1 MTKVLAVVGPT
12 AVGKTALAIRLAQAF
27 NGEIISG
34 DSMQVYRHLDIGTAK
49 ATPAEQAAATH
60 HLIDICDVDQQFTV
74 AQFVAAAQRLI
85 QEITDRRHLPIIAGG
100 TGFYLQALFDGLKLG
115 AAAPGDSAIR
125 EQLRAEAKA
134 QGPQAL
140 WERLQQVD
148 PVAAGK
154 IPPTNVRRTVRA
166 LEVIQV
172 TGHLFSHQDN
182 GGPQYDELYLAL
194 NTDRQLLYQ
203 RINQRVDQM
212 VDAGLLDEVR
222 WLAKRG
228 GTELPAAT
236 GIGYRELLPVIDQ
249 PDQYPAA
256 VAQVKQDSRHYAK
269 RQLTWFRNQ
278 TTATWYD
285 LVQHPETYAQIQAQ
299 VATWAG
305 LSSHN

>member
-12 AVGKTALAIRLAQAF
+12 AVGKTSLAIRLAQQL

-34 DSMQVYRHLDIGTAK
+34 DSMQVYRHLEIGTAK

-60 HLIDICDVDQQFTV
+60 HLIDVRDVDQQFTV
-74 AQFVAAAQRLI
+74 AQFVAAAQQLI
-85 QEITDRRHLPIIAGG
+85 QEITDRGHLPIIAGG

-115 AAAPGDSAIR
+115 ADAPGDPAIR
-125 EQLRAEAKA
+125 ESLRAEAQTNGA
-134 QGPQAL
+134 QAL
-140 WERLQQVD
+140 WQRLRDLD

-172 TGHLFSHQDN
+172 TGQLFSHQDN

-194 NTDRQLLYQ
+194 NTDRSLLYN
-203 RINQRVDQM
+203 RINQRVDLM
-212 VDAGLLDEVR
+212 MADGLLDEAR
-222 WLAKRG
+222 WLAEQG
-228 GTELPAAT
+228 GVELPAAT
-236 GIGYRELLPVIDQ
+236 GIGYRELLPVLGQ
-249 PDQYPAA
+249 PKRLSAA
-256 VAQVKQDSRHYAK
+256 VDLIKQDSRHYAK

-285 LVQHPETYAQIQAQ
+285 LVQHPEEYEQIMGQ
-299 VATWAG
+299 VTTWLKA
-305 LSSHN
+305 

>member
-12 AVGKTALAIRLAQAF
+12 AVGKTSLAIRLAQQL

-60 HLIDICDVDQQFTV
+60 HLIDVRDVDQQFTV
-74 AQFVAAAQRLI
+74 AQFVDAAQQLI
-85 QEITDRRHLPIIAGG
+85 QEITDRGHLPIIAGG

-115 AAAPGDSAIR
+115 ADAPGDPAIR
-125 EQLRAEAKA
+125 ESLRAEAQA
-134 QGPQAL
+134 NGPQAL
-140 WERLQQVD
+140 WQRLNGLD

-172 TGHLFSHQDN
+172 TGQLFSHQNN

-194 NTDRQLLYQ
+194 NTDRSLLYD
-203 RINQRVDQM
+203 RINQRVDLM
-212 VDAGLLDEVR
+212 MTDGLLDEVH
-222 WLAKRG
+222 WLAAQG
-228 GTELPAAT
+228 GTDLPAAT
-236 GIGYRELLPVIDQ
+236 GIGYRELLPVLDQ
-249 PDQYPAA
+249 PKRLPAA
-256 VAQVKQDSRHYAK
+256 VDLIKQDSRHYAK

-285 LVQHPETYAQIQAQ
+285 LVQHPEAYEQIMAQ
-299 VATWAG
+299 VTDWLKA
-305 LSSHN
+305 

>member
-12 AVGKTALAIRLAQAF
+12 AVGKTSLAIRLAQQL

-60 HLIDICDVDQQFTV
+60 HLIDVRDVDQQFTV
-74 AQFVAAAQRLI
+74 AQFVTAAQQLI
-85 QEITDRRHLPIIAGG
+85 QEITDRGHLPIIAGG

-115 AAAPGDSAIR
+115 ADAPGDPAIR
-125 EQLRAEAKA
+125 ESLRAEAQA
-134 QGPQAL
+134 NGAQAL
-140 WERLQQVD
+140 WQRLNGLD

-172 TGHLFSHQDN
+172 TGQLFSHQNN

-194 NTDRQLLYQ
+194 NTDRNLLYD
-203 RINQRVDQM
+203 RINQRVDLM
-212 VDAGLLDEVR
+212 MTDGLLDEVR
-222 WLAKRG
+222 WLAAQG
-228 GTELPAAT
+228 GTDLPAAT
-236 GIGYRELLPVIDQ
+236 GIGYRELLPVLDQ
-249 PDQYPAA
+249 PKRLPAA
-256 VAQVKQDSRHYAK
+256 VDLIKQDYRHYAK

-285 LVQHPETYAQIQAQ
+285 LVQHPEAYEQIMTQ
-299 VATWAG
+299 VTDWLKA
-305 LSSHN
+305 

>member
-12 AVGKTALAIRLAQAF
+12 AVGKTSLAIQLAQQL

-60 HLIDICDVDQQFTV
+60 HLIDVRDVDQQFTV
-74 AQFVAAAQRLI
+74 AQFVTAAQQLI
-85 QEITDRRHLPIIAGG
+85 QEITDRGHLPIIAGG

-115 AAAPGDSAIR
+115 ADAPGDPAIR
-125 EQLRAEAKA
+125 ESLRAEAQA
-134 QGPQAL
+134 NGAQAL
-140 WERLQQVD
+140 WQRLNGLD

-172 TGHLFSHQDN
+172 TGQLFSHQNN

-194 NTDRQLLYQ
+194 NTDRNLLYD
-203 RINQRVDQM
+203 RINQRVDLM
-212 VDAGLLDEVR
+212 MTDGLLDEVR
-222 WLAKRG
+222 WLAAQG
-228 GTELPAAT
+228 GTDLPAAT
-236 GIGYRELLPVIDQ
+236 GIGYRELLPVLDQ
-249 PDQYPAA
+249 PKRLPAA
-256 VAQVKQDSRHYAK
+256 VDLIKQDSRHYAK

-285 LVQHPETYAQIQAQ
+285 LVQHPEAYEQIMTQ
-299 VATWAG
+299 VTDWLKA
-305 LSSHN
+305 